1 MAASGRASE
10 HDERGGAGIAVE
22 VGVAGPAVVHL
33 SGDVDLS
40 QAQALTD
47 RLADLVASGRDVIVD
62 LSGVSFIDST
72 GMGALVFASRR
83 AEAHGQSVTLR
94 RLGVQVMRT
103 LTLAGLDQVV
113 RVEH

>member
-1 MAASGRASE
+1 
-10 HDERGGAGIAVE
+10 
-22 VGVAGPAVVHL
+22 
-33 SGDVDLS
+33 
-40 QAQALTD
+40 
-47 RLADLVASGRDVIVD
+47 
-62 LSGVSFIDST
+62 
-72 GMGALVFASRR
+72 MGALVFASRR